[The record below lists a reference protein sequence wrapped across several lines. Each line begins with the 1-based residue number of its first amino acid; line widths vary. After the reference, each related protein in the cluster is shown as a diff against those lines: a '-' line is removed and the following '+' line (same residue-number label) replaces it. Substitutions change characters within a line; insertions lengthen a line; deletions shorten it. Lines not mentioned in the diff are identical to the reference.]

1 MGDGCIKKPIVLKN
15 YMLMGHTTL
24 LDPEFKQMVFERTMA
39 LMSFVSMDL
48 SLAAMF
54 GFTATEDSQTS
65 SFLTRCCLQQTS
77 STRKIRSVVDPG
89 LGDHPMSKSNFY
101 NTYEMPTHHHHSNC
115 NKFL

>member
-65 SFLTRCCLQQTS
+65 SFLTRCCL
-77 STRKIRSVVDPG
+77 
-89 LGDHPMSKSNFY
+89 
-101 NTYEMPTHHHHSNC
+101 
-115 NKFL
+115 